1 LELPRIGQPPRC
13 QRAIEVLVDYSK
25 SIILT
30 RDEYI
35 NMMQEKERRKE
46 AALKEKE
53 ADKKKV
59 ERQAQKL
66 EKVAQREQKG
76 MAVQKFKAQWTAD
89 TIQRA
94 RQVVG
99 STEFHKGRYF

>member
-25 SIILT
+25 SIIRT

-35 NMMQEKERRKE
+35 NMMQEKEHRKE

-53 ADKKKV
+53 ARKVEADKKKV
-59 ERQAQKL
+59 EWQAQKL
-66 EKVAQREQKG
+66 EKIAQREQKG
-76 MAVQKFKAQWTAD
+76 MAAQALQKFKA
-89 TIQRA
+89 
-94 RQVVG
+94 
-99 STEFHKGRYF
+99 